1 MLDQL
6 RIGNEYS
13 LDGYDASLAGRSI
26 SAPKKKEIKETV
38 PFSNKTHDFSKI
50 NGELYW
56 EERELQYVFEIIA
69 NSPEELEQKKTAF
82 SGWVMNVMNENIYDP
97 YEPGW
102 HYVGT
107 FSDLE
112 YDDEDCVEKT
122 TATVTFMVYPYK
134 LSDIEYY
141 MEYSVA
147 ANATRQ
153 VTLENKSAHRLM
165 PKVACVGEITIT
177 KDNMEY
183 SFPTSIVG
191 KRNIFHLDVGS
202 NSLTIKNKRDR
213 ADYVSIIFN
222 EEVF

>member
-1 MLDQL
+1 MFDQL
-6 RIGNEYS
+6 RIGNQYS
-13 LDGYDASLAGRSI
+13 LDGYDASLAGRTI

-38 PFSNKTHDFSKI
+38 PFSNKIHDFSKI

-69 NSPEELEQKKTAF
+69 DSPEELERKKTAF

-107 FSDLE
+107 FSDLK

-134 LSDIEYY
+134 VNDVERYEEYF
-141 MEYSVA
+141 MA
-147 ANATRQ
+147 ANATRNLII
-153 VTLENKSAHRLM
+153 VNNSAHRIM
-165 PKVACVGEITIT
+165 PKIACVGEVTVT
-177 KDNMEY
+177 NNNVEY
-183 SFPTSIVG
+183 SFPASNADR
-191 KRNIFHLDVGS
+191 RNILYLDVGN
-202 NSLTIKNKRDR
+202 NSLTIKNMRDKP
-213 ADYVSIIFN
+213 DYVSIIFS